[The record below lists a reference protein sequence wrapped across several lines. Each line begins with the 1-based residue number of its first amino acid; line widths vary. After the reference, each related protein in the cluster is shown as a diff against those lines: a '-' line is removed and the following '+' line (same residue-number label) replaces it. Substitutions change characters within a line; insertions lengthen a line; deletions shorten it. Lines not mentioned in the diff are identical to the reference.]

1 MSFQNIIGQEFATHM
16 LQGCL
21 EQGRLQ
27 GGLLFTGP
35 QGVGKK
41 LMAETLA
48 KAVNCE
54 QLQTDSCDRCVSCL
68 KIDRHVHP
76 DIHLIES
83 DESEIKIDDIRQL
96 QREICLRPYEA
107 RFKVFIL
114 NDAHRLTA
122 EASGALLKTLEEPPG
137 NSLIILISDKP
148 VLLFKTVVSRCKT
161 VRFRPLEQERLQEVL
176 INKHGL
182 DLHRAHYLAYVSEG
196 RLGCALRLKET
207 DVLKEKNVVIDSFL
221 FSRRSSFDHL
231 SKEDRFKVREDLNIL
246 ATWFRDIYCLK
257 IGMPPQAIIHEDRKY
272 DLLKVMDRFS
282 FPELHEIMNAIT
294 RSIFYLEHNINIKL
308 LLYDLRSQVWKGTST
323 SG

>member
-1 MSFQNIIGQEFATHM
+1 M
-16 LQGCL
+16 LQGYL

-41 LMAETLA
+41 LVAQTLA

-54 QLQTDSCDRCVSCL
+54 EGLMDSCDACASCL
-68 KIDRHVHP
+68 KIDRNQHP
-76 DIHLIES
+76 DVRLIQP

-96 QREICLRPYEA
+96 QRVISLKPYEA
-107 RFKVFIL
+107 RMKVFIL

-148 VLLFKTVVSRCKT
+148 ALLFKTIVSRCKT
-161 VRFRPLEQERLQEVL
+161 LKFRPLARERLQGVL
-176 INKHGL
+176 MKEHGL
-182 DLHRAHYLAYVSEG
+182 DVHRSHYLAFISEG
-196 RLGCALRLKET
+196 RLGSALRLKET
-207 DVLKEKNVVIDSFL
+207 DCMRQKNAVIDSFL
-221 FSRRSSFDHL
+221 FSRRSQFDHL
-231 SKEDRFKVREDLNIL
+231 SKEDRSKIKEDLNIL
-246 ATWFRDIYCLK
+246 ATWFRDIYLVK
-257 IGMPPQAIIHEDRKY
+257 IGIPHSDVIHEDRKG
-272 DLLKVMDRFS
+272 DLLKVMGRFS
-282 FPELHEIMNAIT
+282 FSDLNEIMNAIT

-308 LLYDLRSQVWKGTST
+308 LLYDLRSQVWKGPST

>member
-1 MSFQNIIGQEFATHM
+1 MSFQNIIGQDFSIHM
-16 LQGCL
+16 LQGYL

-41 LMAETLA
+41 LIAQTLA

-54 QLQTDSCDRCVSCL
+54 QLQMDSCDRCVSCL
-68 KIDRHVHP
+68 KIDRNIHP
-76 DIHLIES
+76 DVRLIES
-83 DESEIKIDDIRQL
+83 DESEIKIEDIRQL
-96 QREICLRPYEA
+96 QREISLRPYEA
-107 RFKVFIL
+107 RMKVFIL
-114 NDAHRLTA
+114 NDAQRLTA
-122 EASGALLKTLEEPPG
+122 EASGALLKILEEPPG

-148 VLLFKTVVSRCKT
+148 ALLFKTVVSRCKT
-161 VRFRPLEQERLQEVL
+161 LKFRPIERQHLQEVL
-176 INKHGL
+176 MNKHGL

-196 RLGCALRLKET
+196 QLGSALRLKET
-207 DVLKEKNVVIDSFL
+207 DCIREKNAVIDNFL
-221 FSRRSSFDHL
+221 FSRRPSFDHL

-257 IGMPPQAIIHEDRKY
+257 IGMPPSAIIHEDRKA
-272 DLLKVMDRFS
+272 DLLKVSDRFS
-282 FPELHEIMNAIT
+282 FPELNEIMNAIT

-308 LLYDLRSQVWKGTST
+308 LLYDLRSQVWKRPST

>member
-1 MSFQNIIGQEFATHM
+1 M

-122 EASGALLKTLEEPPG
+122 EASGAL
-137 NSLIILISDKP
+137 
-148 VLLFKTVVSRCKT
+148 FKNLRGAAWQQ
-161 VRFRPLEQERLQEVL
+161 P
-176 INKHGL
+176 
-182 DLHRAHYLAYVSEG
+182 HYL
-196 RLGCALRLKET
+196 
-207 DVLKEKNVVIDSFL
+207 N
-221 FSRRSSFDHL
+221 
-231 SKEDRFKVREDLNIL
+231 
-246 ATWFRDIYCLK
+246 
-257 IGMPPQAIIHEDRKY
+257 Q
-272 DLLKVMDRFS
+272 
-282 FPELHEIMNAIT
+282 
-294 RSIFYLEHNINIKL
+294 
-308 LLYDLRSQVWKGTST
+308 
-323 SG
+323 